1 MLFVTQIVK
10 EEYFMTQMGK
20 VVNLGRMQQIQKPEQ
35 TMQGRKLKTLRC
47 CVGNLVSIKRL
58 LCWC

>member
-1 MLFVTQIVK
+1 
-10 EEYFMTQMGK
+10 MTQMGK

-47 CVGNLVSIKRL
+47 CVGNLVSMKRL
-58 LCWC
+58 LC